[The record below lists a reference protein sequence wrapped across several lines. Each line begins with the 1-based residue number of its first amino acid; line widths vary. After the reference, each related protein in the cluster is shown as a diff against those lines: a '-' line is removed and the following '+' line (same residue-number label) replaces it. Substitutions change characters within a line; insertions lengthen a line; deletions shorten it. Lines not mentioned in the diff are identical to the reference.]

1 MSLLNIAV
9 LCGGQST
16 EHEISLKSAKNII
29 AALDKSK
36 YQLLIIYITHEG
48 AWHLVESLDHIKTT
62 EQNQVTIRLG
72 DKKSPLQSLDAQQK
86 YPVDCF
92 FPVLHGTLGEDG
104 TMQGLLE
111 VLDKPFVAAGSLS
124 AAMSMDK
131 VVTKEILVQYDLPVV
146 PWIVAAHAD
155 IDKLNYSDLKKQL
168 GEILFVKPV
177 HLGSSVGIHKVKN
190 EAEFKAAL
198 ADAFKYDDSILIEKF
213 APGRE
218 IECAVLGNENPKASK
233 PAEIVLHCDFYDY
246 EAKYLSANAAEA
258 KVPADLSPEITA
270 KIREYSVRA
279 FKALRCAGMLRVD
292 FFLLKDGTI
301 YINEVN
307 PIPGFTNISMY
318 PKMWEESGIAYP
330 DLVDAL
336 IQLALERY
344 KKQQNYQRIFAV
356 LK

>member
-36 YQLLIIYITHEG
+36 YRVLIVYITHQG
-48 AWHLVESLDHIKTT
+48 AWHLLDSI
-62 EQNQVTIRLG
+62 EQIHANSKNQLTIRLG
-72 DKKSPLQSLDAQQK
+72 DKKAALQSLDGQHQ
-86 YPVDCF
+86 YEVDCF

-104 TMQGLLE
+104 SMQGLFE
-111 VLDKPFVAAGSLS
+111 VLDKPFVGAGSLS

-146 PWIVAAHAD
+146 PWIYVTHED
-155 IDKLNYSDLKKQL
+155 SHQISYEQVKKQL
-168 GEILFVKPV
+168 GEVVFVKPV

-198 ADAFKYDDSILIEKF
+198 VDAFKYDNSILIEKL
-213 APGRE
+213 AAGRE
-218 IECAVLGNENPKASK
+218 IECSVLGNENPKASK
-233 PAEIVLHCDFYDY
+233 PAEVVLHCDFYDY
-246 EAKYLSANAAEA
+246 SAKYLSANAAET
-258 KVPADLSPEITA
+258 KVPADLSSEITE
-270 KIREYSVRA
+270 KIREYSLRA
-279 FKALRCAGMLRVD
+279 FKALRCSGMLRVD
-292 FFLLKDGTI
+292 FFVLKDGSI

-318 PKMWEESGIAYP
+318 PKMWEASGIGYQE
-330 DLVDAL
+330 LVDHL
-336 IQLALERY
+336 IRLALERY
-344 KKQQNYQRIFAV
+344 KTQQNYQRIFSVPA
-356 LK
+356 